1 MLGPAG
7 INGDGCTHAGSE
19 GFYTQWDSALAG
31 FVPAADKLLAELRSP
46 AKLILNEF
54 VNSVSCHYAKL
65 LASGFAFFRERQRRM
80 LWAGARLVRE
90 PGHAR
95 LPT

>member
-31 FVPAADKLLAELRSP
+31 FVPAADRLLAELKSP

-54 VNSVSCHYAKL
+54 VNSVSCHDMTFP
-65 LASGFAFFRERQRRM
+65 ASGLHSSKSAGNIM
-80 LWAGARLVRE
+80 LQ
-90 PGHAR
+90 
-95 LPT
+95 

>member
-1 MLGPAG
+1 MRPAG

-31 FVPAADKLLAELRSP
+31 FVPAADRLLAELKSP

-54 VNSVSCHYAKL
+54 VNSVSCHDIP
-65 LASGFAFFRERQRRM
+65 GIWVAFFQQRQQYRCGT
-80 LWAGARLVRE
+80 GARLV
-90 PGHAR
+90 
-95 LPT
+95 

>member
-31 FVPAADKLLAELRSP
+31 FVPAADRLLAELKSP

-54 VNSVSCHYAKL
+54 VNSVSCHNMTFA
-65 LASGFAFFRERQRRM
+65 ASGLHSSESAGNIMLQRRT
-80 LWAGARLVRE
+80 LRTGARLV
-90 PGHAR
+90 
-95 LPT
+95 

>member
-31 FVPAADKLLAELRSP
+31 FVPAADRLLAELKSP

-54 VNSVSCHYAKL
+54 VNSVKL
-65 LASGFAFFRERQRRM
+65 PQHFMAGIWVAFFQ
-80 LWAGARLVRE
+80 
-90 PGHAR
+90 
-95 LPT
+95 